1 MLLGIDV
8 GGTHTDAVLIDDG
21 GIRGSFKTPTDHA
34 DLLSS
39 IRAVLDWVTAEA
51 DAFDIERVNLSTTL
65 TTNAIVEGTTEE
77 VGLFVAG
84 GPGIDPHTFQICRHF
99 HVLSGST
106 DHRGSAVRDLSR
118 AEIEAAAKACDA
130 DGVRAFAAVC
140 KFSPR
145 NPGMEEIIAEVIGS
159 RADVVTMGHQ
169 LTGRLGFPRR
179 MATAYFNSAIWRLFN
194 EFSFATELAL
204 RERGIQAKVNILKAD
219 GGTMPL
225 SMARRI
231 PVESILSGPAASVMG
246 IISMCDI
253 ALDSLILDI
262 GGTTTDIAVFA
273 GGAPIMEPDGI
284 SIGSYPTLVRAL
296 LTTSIGVGGDS
307 AISMLGEQVFVGPRR
322 KGPCMCAGG
331 TSPALMDAFNVLGA
345 SSYGDVEASR
355 RGMAELAAAH
365 SLTPEFL
372 AQRAVDAAVQNI
384 VAASRELVT
393 AINARPVYT
402 LHELLDGRRIVPKK
416 IYLMGGPAEVMKM
429 PLFKAFQLSVSV
441 PKNFSVANAVGAA
454 LTRTT
459 TGVELFADTEKRR
472 MYVPTLGLSKVV
484 EPGYTLDDAE
494 RDARR
499 SLLTFLRQEGI
510 PVREENLMMTH
521 AESFNMV
528 SGETLS
534 GRNIRVG
541 CQIRPG
547 ILHRYKA
554 LLGRLC

>member
-39 IRAVLDWVTAEA
+39 VRASLDWVATEA

-65 TTNAIVEGTTEE
+65 TTNAIVEGATEE

-99 HVLSGST
+99 HVVEGST
-106 DHRGSAVRDLSR
+106 DHRGSVVRELSR
-118 AEIEAAAKACDA
+118 AGIEEAARACDA
-130 DGVRAFAAVC
+130 DGVRAYAAVS

-145 NPGMEEIIAEVIGS
+145 NPGMEQTIASIIGP
-159 RADVVTMGHQ
+159 RADVVTQGHQ

-179 MATAYFNSAIWRLFN
+179 MATAYFNSAVWRLFN
-194 EFSFATELAL
+194 EFSFAVEQAL
-204 RERGIQAKVNILKAD
+204 RERGIRAKVNILKAD
-219 GGTMPL
+219 GGTLPL
-225 SMARRI
+225 SLARRI

-246 IISMCDI
+246 IVSMCDI
-253 ALDSLILDI
+253 ALDSLILDV
-262 GGTTTDIAVFA
+262 GGTTTDIAIFV
-273 GGAPIMEPDGI
+273 GGAPVMEPDGI
-284 SIGSYPTLVRAL
+284 SIGSYPTLVRGL

-331 TSPALMDAFNVLGA
+331 ANPALMDAFNVLGA
-345 SSYGDVEASR
+345 SQYGDVAASR
-355 RGMAELAAAH
+355 QGMAELAAAH
-365 SLTPEFL
+365 SLSPEFL
-372 AQRAVDAAVQNI
+372 AQKAVDAAVGNI
-384 VAASRELVT
+384 VSACRELVE
-393 AINARPVYT
+393 AVNARPVYT
-402 LHELLDGRRIVPKK
+402 LHELIEGRRIVPKK

-429 PLFKAFQLSVSV
+429 PLFKAMQLSVSV
-441 PKNFSVANAVGAA
+441 PRNFAVANAVGAA

-459 TGVELFADTEKRR
+459 LGVELFADTEKRR
-472 MYVPTLGLSKVV
+472 MHVPTLGVTKVI
-484 EPGYTLDDAE
+484 EPGYGLADAE

-499 SLLTFLRQEGI
+499 SLLGHLRQEGI
-510 PVREENLMMTH
+510 PVREENLVMTH

-528 SGETLS
+528 ADGVLS

-541 CQIRPG
+541 CQIKPG

>member
-21 GIRGSFKTPTDHA
+21 GIRGTFKTPTDHA

-39 IRAVLDWVTAEA
+39 VRAVLDWVAAEGSPS
-51 DAFDIERVNLSTTL
+51 DVERVNLSTTL
-65 TTNAIVEGTTEE
+65 TTNAIIEGTTEE
-77 VGLFVAG
+77 VGLLVVG
-84 GPGIDPHTFQICRHF
+84 GPGIDPHTFQLCRHF

-106 DHRGSAVRDLSR
+106 DHRGSVVRELDR
-118 AEIEAAAKACDA
+118 AEMEAAAAACEA
-130 DGVRAFAAVC
+130 DGVRAFAAVG

-145 NPGMEEIIAEVIGS
+145 NPAVEEQIAAAIGE
-159 RADVVTMGHQ
+159 RADVVTMGHT

-179 MATAYFNSAIWRLFN
+179 MATAYFNSAVWRLFN
-194 EFSFATELAL
+194 QFSYAVEQSL
-204 RERGIQAKVNILKAD
+204 RERGIAAKVNILKAD

-225 SMARRI
+225 STAKRI

-246 IISMCDI
+246 IVSMCDI
-253 ALDSLILDI
+253 ALDSLILDV

-273 GGAPIMEPDGI
+273 GGAPLMEPSGI

-296 LTTSIGVGGDS
+296 RTTSIGVGGDS
-307 AISMLGEQVFVGPRR
+307 AISMLGEEIFVGPRR
-322 KGPCMCAGG
+322 LGPCMCSGG
-331 TSPALMDAFNVLGA
+331 ERPALMDAFNYLGEA
-345 SSYGDVEASR
+345 SLGDVAASR
-355 RGMAELAAAH
+355 RGIEEFAASH
-365 SLTPEFL
+365 SLSPDFVARKAADT
-372 AQRAVDAAVQNI
+372 AVASIAKACRALI
-384 VAASRELVT
+384 EE
-393 AINARPVYT
+393 INARPVYT
-402 LHELLDGRRIVPKK
+402 LHELIEGRRIVPKK
-416 IYLMGGPAEVMKM
+416 IYLMGGPAEILKDR
-429 PLFKAFQLSVSV
+429 LFKEFKLSVGV
-441 PKNFSVANAVGAA
+441 PRNYDVANAVGAA

-459 TGVELFADTEKRR
+459 TGIELFADTEKRR
-472 MYVPTLGLSKVV
+472 MYVPTLGVSRIV
-484 EPGYTLDDAE
+484 ERGYSLDDAE

-499 SLLTFLRQEGI
+499 ALLNHLRHEGI
-510 PVREENLMMTH
+510 PVREENLEMTH

-528 SGETLS
+528 EGGVTA